1 MPFKLP
7 SLSKR
12 GQVITNLKLAKGL
25 IEICE
30 LLLGVK
36 YGLSGLTITELARTV
51 AGGNAKVCHLVLST
65 KAVAKVVLRVVIAG
79 AGIYPTIDLGSN
91 AWAIMPRIFA
101 RSCADIR

>member
-1 MPFKLP
+1 VKEDAASRLNTLTTKSSMPFKLP

-12 GQVITNLKLAKGL
+12 GHVIISLKLAKGL

-36 YGLSGLTITELARTV
+36 YKLSGLTITELARTV
-51 AGGNAKVCHLVLST
+51 EGGNAKVCHLELST

-79 AGIYPTIDLGSN
+79 VGI
-91 AWAIMPRIFA
+91 
-101 RSCADIR
+101 

>member
-7 SLSKR
+7 SLSNK
-12 GQVITNLKLAKGL
+12 GHVMISLKLAKGL

-51 AGGNAKVCHLVLST
+51 DGGNAKVCHLELST
-65 KAVAKVVLRVVIAG
+65 RAVAKVVLRVVIAG
-79 AGIYPTIDLGSN
+79 VGI
-91 AWAIMPRIFA
+91 
-101 RSCADIR
+101 

>member
-1 MPFKLP
+1 VKEDAASKLNTRTTKSSMPFKLP

-12 GQVITNLKLAKGL
+12 GHVIISLKLAKGL

-30 LLLGVK
+30 LLFGVK

-79 AGIYPTIDLGSN
+79 VGI
-91 AWAIMPRIFA
+91 
-101 RSCADIR
+101 